1 MYLRHTT
8 QRKNGKVHRYW
19 RLVRSVRV
27 GRRVIQQTVAH
38 LGELD
43 DRGRIEARGL
53 ARRLIGAPED
63 AQLFDDGSRDVAVPV
78 RLKGIRVERSRQF
91 GDVYLA
97 LALWRGMGLE
107 DLCERLLPPGQE
119 RVSWAKMAAVL
130 VTARFCEPSSELH
143 IAEDWY
149 RRTALCDLLQ
159 LGDEEVNKDRLYR
172 GLDHL
177 LAHKAAL
184 ETHLSKRCG
193 ELFAIQ
199 NEVLLY
205 DVTSTYFEGL
215 AEANPQAQ
223 RGYSRDHRPDCKQIC
238 IALVVTFDGF
248 PLGYEVFAGNTHD
261 SKTLQTIVATMEARH
276 GVVGRVWISDRGMA
290 SAENLAWLRET
301 GRRYIIGAPKSEL
314 KKFAAELARPD
325 GWRTVQEGVEV
336 KLVRHPETEE
346 TVILCRSAD
355 RRSKERAMHDKFS
368 QRIDAALQRLAAR
381 ITRSKKRL
389 DPAQVNRQIGR
400 ILQQNQRA
408 AARFAIALQP
418 DSLPGRISSQ
428 RELQRHLRQL
438 GGDLGRL
445 LSPQIEHR
453 RLERSAALEG
463 VHPAHPGRSRFPH
476 PEGPAER
483 PPDLASARG
492 PRPSSHPGLLPR
504 LRPLEVPR
512 DVAEPRRSRKLPAHD
527 PRRARAHSV
536 TRRRPADGY
545 PWPSPP
551 ALRRSTRRRASRATR
566 SPRHRPAQAHA
577 AGGTRTRHSRTRRLI
592 HPRKKC
598 SAKLFR

>member
-8 QRKNGKVHRYW
+8 LRKDGKVHRYW

-38 LGELD
+38 LGEID
-43 DRGRIEARGL
+43 EHGRVEARAL
-53 ARRLIGAPED
+53 ARHLIGSPEQ
-63 AQLFDDGSRDVAVPV
+63 AQLFDDDSAHVAVAV
-78 RLKGIRVERSRQF
+78 RLKGIRVERSRRF

-107 DLCERLLPPGQE
+107 ELCERLLPAGGE
-119 RVSWAKMAAVL
+119 RIAWSKTAAVL
-130 VTARFCEPSSELH
+130 VAARFCEPSSELH

-184 ETHLSKRCG
+184 EAHLSQRCG

-205 DVTSTYFEGL
+205 DVTSTYFEGE
-215 AEANPQAQ
+215 AEANPQAR
-223 RGYSRDHRPDCKQIC
+223 RGYSRDHRPDCKQVC

-261 SKTLQTIVATMEARH
+261 SRTLQTIVATMEARH
-276 GVVGRVWISDRGMA
+276 GLLGRVWITDRGMA
-290 SAENLAWLRET
+290 SAANLAWLRDT

-314 KKFAAELARPD
+314 KKFGAELARAD
-325 GWRTVQEGVEV
+325 GWRTVHEGVEV
-336 KLVRHPETEE
+336 KLACHPETDE

-368 QRIDAALQRLAAR
+368 RRIEAALERLAAR
-381 ITRSKKRL
+381 IARSKKRL
-389 DPAQVNRQIGR
+389 DPAPLNRQIGR

-408 AARFAIALQP
+408 AARFAIALEPDSCPAGLRLRVVCNVAFDDWAALSEGAYLLRSNITDWSDQQLWKAYIQLTQAEAAFRIQKDQLNVRPIWHQREDRVRAHILVCFLAFVLWKSLEMWQQRAGLGNSPRTILEELARIQSHDVVLPTTTHGQIRLRCVTQP
-418 DSLPGRISSQ
+418 D
-428 RELQRHLRQL
+428 
-438 GGDLGRL
+438 
-445 LSPQIEHR
+445 
-453 RLERSAALEG
+453 
-463 VHPAHPGRSRFPH
+463 
-476 PEGPAER
+476 
-483 PPDLASARG
+483 
-492 PRPSSHPGLLPR
+492 
-504 LRPLEVPR
+504 
-512 DVAEPRRSRKLPAHD
+512 
-527 PRRARAHSV
+527 
-536 TRRRPADGY
+536 
-545 PWPSPP
+545 
-551 ALRRSTRRRASRATR
+551 
-566 SPRHRPAQAHA
+566 PAQAA
-577 AGGTRTRHSRTRRLI
+577 LLDRLGI
-592 HPRKKC
+592 ILPKRMRPAEPNLPALQI
-598 SAKLFR
+598 SA